1 MWGLV
6 EEPLLLLLTATDGPA
21 MRSFRQVL
29 GHFRPGAV
37 HPKVSPRCKTGTYY
51 TCTTTWSWRT
61 LVELLIFP
69 ALHYLELED
78 LVELLIFLT
87 WGPTL
92 HYGLTLRGVA
102 AHSKQPILT

>member
-6 EEPLLLLLTATDGPA
+6 EEPLLLLLTATDGSA

-51 TCTTTWSWRT
+51 INTYSHNY
-61 LVELLIFP
+61 LV
-69 ALHYLELED
+69 LED
-78 LVELLIFLT
+78 LVELLILFA
-87 WGPTL
+87 L
-92 HYGLTLRGVA
+92 HHGLTLRGVA
-102 AHSKQPILT
+102 AIN

>member
-51 TCTTTWSWRT
+51 TNTH
-61 LVELLIFP
+61 P
-69 ALHYLELED
+69 HYYLELED

-102 AHSKQPILT
+102 AIN